1 MSPPGRDARYIYQSA
16 RSLRLKTRLRLDQG
30 ARTAFLLIHAVLRLF
45 TLGKCKRSFT
55 HCCRENVLKFEMLRM
70 ARIINQGAKS
80 TSKQTLF
87 FTHRRDF
94 SMQFVWGK
102 MQFFELGC
110 MSSAVFFGV
119 HSECID
125 TWLRRNSRGVRC
137 EHFICGLTPQCL
149 LTDALNK
156 KISALSSYSGW
167 LTWLDYLWFNCFT
180 EISNMQVMWV
190 QGRSLGICRM

>member
-1 MSPPGRDARYIYQSA
+1 MVQRTGIQYYRLTVYFTTQAPTRSMSPPGRDARYIYQSA

-70 ARIINQGAKS
+70 ARIINQGTKS

-102 MQFFELGC
+102 ML
-110 MSSAVFFGV
+110 FFGARMHV
-119 HSECID
+119 ERSF
-125 TWLRRNSRGVRC
+125 LRRSQWMYRYLIASEQPRSAMWTFYVRFDTSVSINWRIKQ
-137 EHFICGLTPQCL
+137 EDICTQQL
-149 LTDALNK
+149 
-156 KISALSSYSGW
+156 
-167 LTWLDYLWFNCFT
+167 
-180 EISNMQVMWV
+180 
-190 QGRSLGICRM
+190 